1 MTANPY
7 ASQILIIP
15 PTPENPDII
24 GKRRNI
30 HVLAITKSGTMG
42 AFMNRAEMLRFVNDL
57 IDQAEKDAGII
68 RPEELPG
75 ATVDPDEVCA
85 IFNVKDLV

>member
-7 ASQILIIP
+7 ASQVLIIP

-30 HVLAITKSGTMG
+30 HVLAITKGGTMG
-42 AFMNRAEMLRFVNDL
+42 AFMNRAELIRFVNDL

-68 RPEELPG
+68 PPEELPG
-75 ATVDPDEVCA
+75 ATVDPDEVRA